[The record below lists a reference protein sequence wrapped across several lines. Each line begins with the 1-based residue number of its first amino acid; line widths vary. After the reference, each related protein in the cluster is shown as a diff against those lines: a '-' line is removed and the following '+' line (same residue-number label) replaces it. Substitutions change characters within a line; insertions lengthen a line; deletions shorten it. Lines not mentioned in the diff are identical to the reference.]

1 MMKQRVILVV
11 VVVLLL
17 LTTVALAQP
26 ERQYTVECGTISGE
40 GYHLTSTSWQV
51 SGMTS
56 GGDYQLLHPAAPQLT
71 GSGCCCTY
79 LPLIAHSTP

>member
-1 MMKQRVILVV
+1 MKQRAILVAV
-11 VVVLLL
+11 VVTLL

-26 ERQYTVECGTISGE
+26 DRQHRVERGTISGE

-51 SGMTS
+51 SGMAS
-56 GGDYQLLHPAAPQLT
+56 GGDYYLLDPAALNLR

-79 LPLIAHSTP
+79 LPCIVRNFW